1 VSSAA
6 RTEAGPP
13 KMTPPWDP
21 ACQSVEIVCPTGIPP
36 HDLPEPMPES
46 LQFVFE
52 ILLVLALVAANG
64 FFVAAEFA
72 LVKVRASQL
81 RPLAKHGGWKIKF
94 ALKATENLDSAL
106 SATQLGITLA
116 SLGLGWV
123 GEPFVARRLTPWLLQ
138 WGITDQTVIHSIAFG
153 VAFVTIT
160 FLHIVFGEQAPKML
174 AIQHAKPATLWLSA
188 PLMIFQ
194 YIFYPFIWLLNKS
207 ANQILRWA
215 GLQPDSEGEHS
226 FSAEELEYVFSQARH
241 SHPGDALI
249 NRLMVRAVRLRT
261 VTAQQTM
268 RPRDQIVALWLDKPL
283 TENFRVA
290 QVAGFSRFPVCSG
303 SLDDVKGIVLVRE
316 WLWQTIALGP
326 DASFEPLIRPVLTF
340 TLRTPIHTMIE
351 LFRTSRVHLA
361 IVLDHDQKTAGLV
374 SFEDVLEEIV
384 GDIRDEFDLGRG
396 PVFEHTDTLIVVSGL
411 FTMRELQAE
420 TGWAFEWQPRETV
433 AMWAERNRGQP
444 LRRGDTF
451 SIGDYRV
458 TATEVTAERPR
469 RIRVERPATEST

>member
-1 VSSAA
+1 
-6 RTEAGPP
+6 
-13 KMTPPWDP
+13 
-21 ACQSVEIVCPTGIPP
+21 
-36 HDLPEPMPES
+36 MPEW
-46 LQFVFE
+46 LQIVLE

-81 RPLAKHGGWKIKF
+81 RPLQKAGGLKVKF
-94 ALKATENLDSAL
+94 ALKATDHLDSAL

-123 GEPFVARRLTPWLLQ
+123 GEPFVARRLTPWLID
-138 WGITDQTVIHSIAFG
+138 WGVTDQTAIHSISFA
-153 VAFVTIT
+153 VAFVIIT

-174 AIQHAKPATLWLSA
+174 AIQHAKPVTLWLAA
-188 PLMIFQ
+188 PLMVFHF
-194 YIFYPFIWLLNKS
+194 IFYPFIWMLNES
-207 ANQILRWA
+207 ANRILRWA
-215 GLQPDSEGEHS
+215 GLEPASEGEHS

-261 VTAQQTM
+261 VTAQQVM
-268 RPRDQIVALWLDKPL
+268 RPRDQIVAMWLDKPL
-283 TENFRVA
+283 SENLRIA
-290 QVAGFSRFPVCSG
+290 QTAGFSRFPVFSG
-303 SLDDVKGIVLVRE
+303 TLDDVKGIVLVRE

-326 DASFEPLIRPVLTF
+326 DASFEPLIRAPLTF
-340 TLRTPIHTMIE
+340 TLKTPIHTMIE

-361 IVLDHDQKTAGLV
+361 IVLDGDQKTAGIV

-396 PVFEHTDTLIVVSGL
+396 PVFEHTDTLIIVSGM

-433 AMWAERNRGQP
+433 AAWAERNRGQG
-444 LRRGDTF
+444 LKRGETF
-451 SIGDYRV
+451 SVGDYRV
-458 TATEVTAERPR
+458 TATDVTAERPR
-469 RIRVERPATEST
+469 RIRVERPAAEPK